1 LTKTYAMEGARFGV
15 LCNAVAPGLLA
26 GGMVREFSDAQREKL
41 ARAAPLRRL
50 GTMAEITHVVRF
62 LADPDNTY
70 MTGAILPVNGGAVMP

>member
-1 LTKTYAMEGARFGV
+1 
-15 LCNAVAPGLLA
+15 
-26 GGMVREFSDAQREKL
+26 L